1 MPPRHERRFMQESA
15 PCRGPG
21 RSLPFSMS
29 EVPVL
34 PALTNVRIVL
44 VNTQHPGNIGS
55 SARAM
60 LTMGL
65 TELVLV
71 NPDRYPHPQARMTAA
86 HALPVLESARVVGSL
101 AEAVAGCGWV
111 VASSARPR
119 HLGDEPLRPW
129 DAAARAVATAARA
142 KVAVVFGCERTGL
155 TNEELD
161 FCHAVTMIP
170 ANPGYSSLN
179 LSQAV
184 QVLAYELRRAALPDA
199 PPVSLKQGLP
209 GYEPP
214 GAEEMERFYEHLERI
229 LLSTGF
235 LDPANPRLLM
245 RRLRQLFNRAGPD
258 RNELNILRG
267 ILTSIEKPK
276 GRRIPLP
283 RTDDE

>member
-1 MPPRHERRFMQESA
+1 MNATSDSSPLS
-15 PCRGPG
+15 
-21 RSLPFSMS
+21 
-29 EVPVL
+29 
-34 PALTNVRIVL
+34 NIRIVL

-65 TELVLV
+65 DDLVLV
-71 NPDRYPHPQARMTAA
+71 HPDRFPHPQARATAA
-86 HALPVLESARVVGSL
+86 HALPVIEKAQVVDTL
-101 AEAVAGCGWV
+101 AEALVGCSWV
-111 VASSARPR
+111 LASSARPR
-119 HLGDEPLRPW
+119 HLGDEPLTPW
-129 DAAARAVATAARA
+129 HAAERAVSLAATA
-142 KVAVVFGCERTGL
+142 KVALVFGCERTGL

-161 FCHAVTMIP
+161 LCHAVTMVP

-184 QVLAYELRRAALPDA
+184 QVFAYELRKAALPLQQPAAAKRDNPLYA
-199 PPVSLKQGLP
+199 PTS
-209 GYEPP
+209 
-214 GAEEMERFYEHLERI
+214 ADEMERYYEHLQRI

-245 RRLRQLFNRAGPD
+245 RRLRQFFNRAAPD

-276 GRRIPLP
+276 NRRIPLQP
-283 RTDDE
+283 DS

>member
-1 MPPRHERRFMQESA
+1 MTQPSSNEPLA
-15 PCRGPG
+15 
-21 RSLPFSMS
+21 
-29 EVPVL
+29 
-34 PALTNVRIVL
+34 NIRIVL
-44 VNTQHPGNIGS
+44 VKTQHPGNIGS
-55 SARAM
+55 TARAM

-71 NPDRYPHPQARMTAA
+71 SPDRFPHPQARMTAA
-86 HALPVLESARVVGSL
+86 HAGHVIDQAQIVGSL
-101 AEAVAGCGWV
+101 AEAVAGCAWV

-129 DAAARAVATAARA
+129 EAAARAVARAATA
-142 KVAVVFGCERTGL
+142 KVAIVFGCERTGL

-184 QVLAYELRRAALPDA
+184 QVLAYELRKASLPDV
-199 PPVSLKQGLP
+199 PTVSSKDGHP
-209 GYEPP
+209 WYEPP
-214 GAEEMERFYEHLERI
+214 AAEEMERFYVHLQKI

-245 RRLRQLFNRAGPD
+245 RRLRQFYNRASPD

-276 GRRIPLP
+276 RRRIPL
-283 RTDDE
+283 DGHDEAV

>member
-1 MPPRHERRFMQESA
+1 MNAAESLS
-15 PCRGPG
+15 RI
-21 RSLPFSMS
+21 
-29 EVPVL
+29 
-34 PALTNVRIVL
+34 RIVL

-65 TELVLV
+65 SELVLV
-71 NPDRYPHPQARMTAA
+71 NPERFPHPQARMTAA
-86 HALPVLESARVVGSL
+86 HALPVIEQARVVGSL

-111 VASSARPR
+111 LASSARPR
-119 HLGDEPLRPW
+119 HLGDAPLLPW
-129 DAAARAVATAARA
+129 DAAARVVQTAAA
-142 KVAVVFGCERTGL
+142 APVALVFGCERTGL

-161 FCHAVTMIP
+161 LCHAVTQVP
-170 ANPGYSSLN
+170 TDPGYSSLN

-184 QVLAYELRRAALPDA
+184 QVLSYELRKAALPNAQPSAAKQDHPWYA
-199 PPVSLKQGLP
+199 PPS
-209 GYEPP
+209 
-214 GAEEMERFYEHLERI
+214 AEEMERYYEHLERI

-245 RRLRQLFNRAGPD
+245 RRLRQFFNRASPD

-276 GRRIPLP
+276 GRRVPLP
-283 RTDDE
+283 EAGDGG

>member
-1 MPPRHERRFMQESA
+1 MTETD
-15 PCRGPG
+15 
-21 RSLPFSMS
+21 
-29 EVPVL
+29 
-34 PALTNVRIVL
+34 TNEHTNEPLANIRIVL
-44 VNTQHPGNIGS
+44 VKTQHPGNIGS
-55 SARAM
+55 AARAM

-65 TELVLV
+65 AELVLV
-71 NPDRYPHPQARMTAA
+71 SPERFPHPQARMTAA
-86 HALPVLESARVVGSL
+86 HAGPVIDQARVVGTL

-129 DAAARAVATAARA
+129 DAAARMVATAADAR
-142 KVAVVFGCERTGL
+142 VALVFGCERTGL

-161 FCHAVTMIP
+161 LCNAVTMIP
-170 ANPGYSSLN
+170 ANPGYTSLN

-184 QVLAYELRRAALPDA
+184 QVFAYELRKAALPDA
-199 PPVSLKQGLP
+199 PTVATKQKFP

-214 GAEEMERFYEHLERI
+214 AAEEMERFYGHLERI

-245 RRLRQLFNRAGPD
+245 RRLRQFFNRAGPD

-276 GRRIPLP
+276 RRRLPLSREP
-283 RTDDE
+283 GSEQALTRDAGPGPFK

>member
-1 MPPRHERRFMQESA
+1 MTLED
-15 PCRGPG
+15 
-21 RSLPFSMS
+21 
-29 EVPVL
+29 
-34 PALTNVRIVL
+34 PATPLANIRIVL
-44 VNTQHPGNIGS
+44 VKTQHPGNIGS
-55 SARAM
+55 TARAM

-65 TELVLV
+65 AELVLV
-71 NPDRYPHPQARMTAA
+71 SPDRFPHPQARMTAA
-86 HALPVLESARVVGSL
+86 HAGPVIDGARVVGTL
-101 AEAVAGCGWV
+101 AEAVADCGWV
-111 VASSARPR
+111 IASSARPR

-129 DAAARAVATAARA
+129 DAAARAVSMAAQA

-184 QVLAYELRRAALPDA
+184 QVMAYELRKAALPDVPA
-199 PPVSLKQGLP
+199 VSTKQGLP
-209 GYEPP
+209 AYEPP
-214 GAEEMERFYEHLERI
+214 GAEEIERFYEHLERI

-245 RRLRQLFNRAGPD
+245 RRLRQFFNRAGPD

-276 GRRIPLP
+276 RRRIPLAP
-283 RTDDE
+283 DGDE